1 MTSNPE
7 IHRKLDEIYSDQE
20 ALSFFNKLVFSLC
33 LQLIA
38 VAKRERGELTLE
50 EADRMYKKPSE
61 KTLLEP
67 YGISYLQYQ
76 ALKDG
81 KGTAPTMMT
90 FKRAVER
97 NGYDFDKLYYSE
109 ELINMALDKL
119 QDIKSHNQAL
129 NAMKANLSKN

>member
-7 IHRKLDEIYSDQE
+7 IHRNLDEIYSDQE

-38 VAKRERGELTLE
+38 VAKRESGELTAE

-61 KTLLEP
+61 KILLEP

-119 QDIKSHNQAL
+119 RDIRTHNQTL
-129 NAMKANLSKN
+129 NAMKANLAKS